1 MTTPIVSVVMSVFN
15 GERFLREAVESILDQ
30 SFTEFEFIVVDDG
43 STDGSASIL
52 DSSQNCDARVKV
64 HYHEHGGLIESL
76 NQGCRLAQGKYIAR
90 MDADDIAS
98 KNRLSWQVD
107 YMEAHPEIGV
117 LGGAV
122 EWIDATGK
130 SLQTCRYPAGDR
142 EIKAH
147 LLHGCALWHPT
158 VLLRREVFVWAGG
171 YRKIVV
177 DAEDYD
183 LWLRI
188 ADGFQLGNLEAV
200 VLKYRIHS
208 HQTSFRKL
216 KQQSLSILAAQVSA
230 SRRRNGDQDLLD
242 TVEKI
247 TPALLVRLGVP
258 EAKQRT
264 ALASYCRH
272 WVRNMCFAGEYS
284 AALKT
289 LLEILQSSDLECA
302 EAWLVA
308 DLWLAAASLHWRKRE
323 FFRSLMG
330 VAHAVTARPAVIGRP
345 IKQILTR
352 MTEGVRGAFC
362 G

>member
-1 MTTPIVSVVMSVFN
+1 MTAPIVSVVMSVFN
-15 GERFLREAVESILDQ
+15 GERFLREAIESILDQ
-30 SFTEFEFIVVDDG
+30 SFTDFEFIVVDDG
-43 STDGSASIL
+43 STDDSVSIL
-52 DSSQNCDARVKV
+52 DSYQNCDARVKV
-64 HYHEHGGLIESL
+64 YHHEHGGLIESL
-76 NQGCRLAQGKYIAR
+76 NQGCCLSQGKYIAR

-98 KNRLSWQVD
+98 KDRLTWQVD
-107 YMEAHPEIGV
+107 YTEAHPGIGV

-122 EWIDATGK
+122 EWIDAAGK
-130 SLQTCRYPAGDR
+130 SLRTCRYPSGDGQ
-142 EIKAH
+142 IKTH

-171 YRKIVV
+171 YRKVVV

-188 ADGFQLGNLEAV
+188 ADRFQLENLEAV
-200 VLKYRIHS
+200 VLKYRIHPQ
-208 HQTSFRKL
+208 QTSFRKL

-230 SRRRNGDQDLLD
+230 SQRRNGDPDLLE

-247 TPALLVRLGVP
+247 TPELLVRSGVP
-258 EAKQRT
+258 EAKQQT

-272 WVRNMCFAGEYS
+272 WARNVCLAGEFS

-289 LLEILQSSDLECA
+289 LLEILQSSDLEYA

-308 DLWLAAASLHWRKRE
+308 DLWLTAASLHWRQRE

-345 IKQILTR
+345 IKQIFIR
-352 MTEGVRGAFC
+352 MTEGVGGPPC